1 MIQPKRYNRSSST
14 MSISIFYEQY
24 QLNKFNFSPSYQRE
38 SGIWKEQ
45 NQSFLIDS
53 IFKNFPVPPVFLEQK
68 IQNGITTY
76 DVIDGKQRLTSIIR
90 FIEDEISL
98 PCTFSDDEYGYNPLN
113 GKKISE
119 IVELSAKDKIA
130 EMFLD
135 IFWSYKICVEYIEK
149 PDANIVKGIFDR
161 LNRNGERLNP
171 AELRRA
177 KYSDTKIFKAI
188 TEISNSPEANQIY
201 NSYKDKR
208 QRGLNFWTEVFIFVH
223 ENKIVSGNA
232 KTIENKMQS
241 LSMSE
246 DYSIENLKN
255 KVQQVISVVLKW
267 NIDIK
272 KYDISKETHVYVLLY
287 MANYILQNNISVNDL
302 ATKLDKF
309 YAKLRSN
316 NFANDQNMITYFN
329 TTQSGSKSASARE
342 ARFEAIKNALNI

>member
-38 SGIWKEQ
+38 GGIWKEQ

-90 FIEDEISL
+90 FIEDKISL
-98 PCTFSDDEYGYNPLN
+98 PCTFSDDEYGYAPLN
-113 GKKISE
+113 GKKLSE
-119 IVELSAKDKIA
+119 IVELSANDKIA
-130 EMFLD
+130 DMFLD

-171 AELRRA
+171 AELRKA
-177 KYSDTKIFKAI
+177 KYSDTYIFKAI
-188 TEISNSPEANQIY
+188 TEISNSAEANQIY
-201 NSYKDKR
+201 NAYRDKR
-208 QRGLNFWTEVFIFVH
+208 QRGLNFWTEVFIFVN
-223 ENKIVSGNA
+223 ENKILSGSS
-232 KTIENKMQS
+232 KTIDKKMQVLSNREDSAIDS
-241 LSMSE
+241 L
-246 DYSIENLKN
+246 KQ
-255 KVQQVISVVLKW
+255 KVQQIISIVLRW
-267 NIDIK
+267 NIDIN

-287 MANYILQNNISVNDL
+287 MANYIYQNNIVVADL
-302 ATKLDKF
+302 AHRIDEF

-316 NFANDQNMITYFN
+316 DFSNDQNMLTYYN
-329 TTQSGSKSASARE
+329 TTQSGSKSVASRE
-342 ARFEAIKNALNI
+342 SRFESIKNALNI